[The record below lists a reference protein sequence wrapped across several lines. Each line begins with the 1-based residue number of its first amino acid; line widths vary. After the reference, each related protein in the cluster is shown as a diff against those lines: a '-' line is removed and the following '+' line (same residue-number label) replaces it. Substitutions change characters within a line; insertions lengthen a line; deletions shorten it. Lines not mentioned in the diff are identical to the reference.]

1 MNWETLLCI
10 GDSITIG
17 ARSYIGF
24 PEYLGHFLSKETNTE
39 WNVINQAISGY
50 TCRDI
55 SRNISSNFT
64 NIKNQNPSIATI
76 LIGTN
81 DVKTNTSPELFEI
94 AYVQLITKVK
104 LLIPG
109 NNILLIKI
117 PNFTKGIKYPYTFKL
132 NEQIPQ
138 YNDIITRL
146 SKKYQL
152 RLIELSTE
160 QEHLFDGVH
169 LNECGSRCVAKQIS
183 STILIDKGYENSTT
197 QP

>member
-24 PEYLGHFLSKETNTE
+24 PEYLGHFLREASQTE

-55 SRNISSNFT
+55 SRNISSHFT

-81 DVKTNTSPELFEI
+81 DVKTNTPPDLFEM
-94 AYVQLITKVK
+94 AYIQLITKVK

-109 NNILLIKI
+109 NTIFLIKI
-117 PNFTKGIKYPYTFKL
+117 PNFTKGIKYPYTFQL

-138 YNDIITRL
+138 YNDIITQL

-152 RLIELSTE
+152 RLIELE
-160 QEHLFDGVH
+160 MKEAHLFDGVH
-169 LNECGSRCVAKQIS
+169 LNESGSRGVAQQIS
-183 STILIDKGYENSTT
+183 SIILQDKGYENPTNQS
-197 QP
+197 